1 MSKKNKKDKAE
12 KEPAK
17 DMGFM
22 GHMEEMRNRIIYAL
36 LGIIVGCIIAAVF
49 IDELMLLVLLSPAKA
64 ADMELQ
70 NLQPFGQVWL
80 FFKVIMAAGVIF
92 SFPFSLYQLWKF
104 IVPGLYITEKGWV
117 RSITFFT
124 SLCFLS
130 GIAFAYFIMI
140 PSMLG
145 FSSDFGLEEIKNQ
158 IDVNNYF
165 SFFSITLL
173 ASGMLFEL
181 PMISYI
187 LSKVGILT
195 PEFLRKYRRHGILI
209 MMILAAMLTPTTDP
223 FSMMIFATP
232 LFGLYEISIWI
243 SKFTVGKR
251 KKAKVDAEN
260 EQEKEDKEQE

>member
-1 MSKKNKKDKAE
+1 
-12 KEPAK
+12 
-17 DMGFM
+17 
-22 GHMEEMRNRIIYAL
+22 
-36 LGIIVGCIIAAVF
+36 
-49 IDELMLLVLLSPAKA
+49 
-64 ADMELQ
+64 
-70 NLQPFGQVWL
+70 
-80 FFKVIMAAGVIF
+80 
-92 SFPFSLYQLWKF
+92 
-104 IVPGLYITEKGWV
+104 
-117 RSITFFT
+117 
-124 SLCFLS
+124 
-130 GIAFAYFIMI
+130 MI

-195 PEFLRKYRRHGILI
+195 PQFLRKYRRHGILI

-251 KKAKVDAEN
+251 EKAKDEAEKK
-260 EQEKEDKEQE
+260 QEEEDKEQE